1 MSRLIV
7 EAVSGESKF
16 IDIVFQLELFVSVC
30 DAATGAPVSGLMLD
44 NFRLCAPSGAL
55 FDTVIAAGTE
65 AAWDGSKEERAG
77 CYSLSISISKE
88 SSKTKREWIE
98 GEYYPFGIQAFY
110 TDDNGQTH
118 MGQTVVRVQSLGK

>member
-16 IDIVFQLELFVSVC
+16 IDIVFQLELFVSVS
-30 DAATGAPVSGLMLD
+30 DAQTGAPVSGLMLD

-65 AAWDGSKEERAG
+65 AAWDGAKGETSG
-77 CYSLSISISKE
+77 CYSLSVSISKE
-88 SSKTKREWIE
+88 GDKNKLEWVE
-98 GEYYPFGIQAFY
+98 GEYYPFGIQVQY
-110 TDDNGQTH
+110 TDDDGNQH